1 MRYVQ
6 SKWIFKIC
14 YFLFQDRET
23 FVKRLCFLI
32 KQCVDINIGLRS
44 AMINICTARV
54 RVSLVTVGIVSNA
67 CI

>member
-1 MRYVQ
+1 ML
-6 SKWIFKIC
+6 
-14 YFLFQDRET
+14 FLFQDCEP

-32 KQCVDINIGLRS
+32 KECVDIKIGLRS
-44 AMINICTARV
+44 AMINICKTRV